1 MPALVLFKRRWRI
14 GSDDF
19 VFPGIWSFGFRII
32 WLIAVFVVYSSRVS
46 LLDCLGM
53 DLLQTYLIGLIT
65 ILIITILVEFIIVY
79 VSAQG
84 SILNST
90 PRRHL
95 PLFLYL
101 RVFVFLV
108 EIVFSIVGAIWTFR
122 EWEFDKSR
130 SCDRGV
136 VHLVQAAVI
145 TSWLVF
151 IAVIIAVLVLLNP
164 WHHDEEEERRDHEG
178 EHTVDPNIQLQWEQ
192 RCKMLCCCAGKDANS
207 QVAYAE
213 VAAILS
219 KFFHGLDIV
228 PSDIVAGLILMQ
240 LEQERLMREGE
251 QPRLTR
257 PSGPC
262 LPAPSRP
269 ALEEVPLALHYLRFA
284 SSAYGWKMFLYSNL
298 CCGTCKLCGH
308 YRNGQTMCCECFR
321 GDHGTESDNCCNC
334 NTAAIKHVTRLD
346 KEDIVYISFHNR
358 IYEIPFFVALDH
370 QTQSVVVTIRGSL
383 SFRDALTDAT
393 AESMKLDVEGA
404 EIYAHKGI
412 ARTAMYIRDK
422 LEKEHIL
429 EKAFERAP
437 DYKLVIAGHSLGAGA
452 GSILAILLCNT
463 WPGLKCYAFAPP
475 GGLLSAEGVIY
486 TADFVVSVLLGEDLV
501 PRLALGTLE
510 ELKTSMINI
519 VKRTDRPKY
528 QTLLGGC
535 WWTLC
540 GFPETLPHTSDS
552 GDDHLTEDPES
563 RQPLINSQSAPK
575 PRPNYT
581 GATASGE
588 GSNGGTAAGDQL
600 DVAGNR
606 IELYPPGRILW
617 VTEDSRP
624 SRRSLC
630 YQPSYKIKW
639 ATCQDFQ
646 HIIVSPAMVADHIP
660 HKLIRALEEMD
671 ETCCVGLDSN
681 DHPV

>member
-1 MPALVLFKRRWRI
+1 MPALVLFNRRWRI

-19 VFPGIWSFGFRII
+19 VFPGIWSFVFRII
-32 WLIAVFVVYSSRVS
+32 WLTTVFVVYSSRVS
-46 LLDCLGM
+46 FLDCLGK

-65 ILIITILVEFIIVY
+65 ILIITIVLEFIIVY
-79 VSAQG
+79 LSAQG
-84 SILNST
+84 SIFNTT

-95 PLFLYL
+95 PLFLYI

-108 EIVFSIVGAIWTFR
+108 EIVFSIVGAVWAFR
-122 EWEFDKSR
+122 EWEFDKTG

-136 VHLVQAAVI
+136 VHLIQAAVI
-145 TSWLVF
+145 ISWIIFV
-151 IAVIIAVLVLLNP
+151 AVVVAVVILLNP
-164 WHHDEEEERRDHEG
+164 WHDADETEETDHEG
-178 EHTVDPNIQLQWEQ
+178 EHTIDPAVQLKWEQ

-240 LEQERLMREGE
+240 LEQERLMRDGE
-251 QPRLTR
+251 QPNLTR
-257 PSGPC
+257 PAGPC
-262 LPAPSRP
+262 LSAPSRP
-269 ALEEVPLALHYLRFA
+269 AIEEVPLALHYLRFA
-284 SSAYGWKMFLYSNL
+284 SSAYGWKMFLFSNL
-298 CCGTCKLCGH
+298 CCGVCKLCGLC
-308 YRNGQTMCCECFR
+308 RCCSCLR
-321 GDHGTESDNCCNC
+321 SDYGTEKDNCCDC
-334 NTAAIKHVTRLD
+334 DTAAVRQVTELD
-346 KEDIVYISFHNR
+346 TEDIVYISFHNR

-370 QTQSVVVTIRGSL
+370 RTQSVVVTIRGSL

-393 AESMKLDVEGA
+393 AESIKLDVEGQ

-422 LEKEHIL
+422 LEREHIL
-429 EKAFERAP
+429 EKAFQKAP

-452 GSILAILLCNT
+452 GTILSILLCNT

-486 TADFVVSVLLGEDLV
+486 TADFVTSVLLGEDLV
-501 PRLALGTLE
+501 PRLALGTLD
-510 ELKTSMINI
+510 ELKSRMMDI
-519 VKRTDRPKY
+519 VKRSDRPKY

-535 WWTLC
+535 WWTCC
-540 GFPETLPHTSDS
+540 GFPETLPHSSDS
-552 GDDHLTEDPES
+552 VHDHPTEDPES
-563 RQPLINSQSAPK
+563 RQPLINSQATPK
-575 PRPNYT
+575 ARPNYT
-581 GATASGE
+581 GATAVTE
-588 GSNGGTAAGDQL
+588 GNNGSTAGGQSDAG
-600 DVAGNR
+600 GR

-617 VTEDSRP
+617 VSEDDRP
-624 SRRSLC
+624 SRRSIC

-639 ATCQDFQ
+639 ATCQDFS
-646 HIIVSPAMVADHIP
+646 HIIISPAMVGDHIP
-660 HKLIRALEEMD
+660 VKLIRALEEMD
-671 ETCCVGLDSN
+671 EACCVGLDSN